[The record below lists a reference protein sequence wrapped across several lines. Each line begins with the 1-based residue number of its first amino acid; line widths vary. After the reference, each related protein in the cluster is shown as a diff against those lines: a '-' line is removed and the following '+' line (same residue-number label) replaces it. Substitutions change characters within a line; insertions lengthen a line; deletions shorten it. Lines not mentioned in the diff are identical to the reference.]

1 MTKSGW
7 PDEPSDDCPR
17 MMIRDDPPAVPE
29 LDEMLTPATL
39 PDRALRTL
47 PSRALV
53 SSSDLTVDTE
63 YPSVFSERVMPMAV
77 TTTSSIVCESSF
89 NETGIWVRPATST
102 CCGS

>member
-1 MTKSGW
+1 
-7 PDEPSDDCPR
+7 
-17 MMIRDDPPAVPE
+17 MIRDEPPAVPE

-102 CCGS
+102 CCDS